1 MTGAIDYIL
10 SQQGQKSSTTCY
22 FFCDFA
28 NRQSLE
34 IRTIL
39 SSFIK
44 QILTVFT
51 KIPQDLQHQ
60 LEEDFGGLRAELTLD
75 ELFGLL
81 VKVAQLSAIT
91 YFIIDG
97 LDECSDHERRRL
109 LLYLQKLTTARKDG
123 IKVLISSRE
132 DGDISRDVQKYRKIS
147 LDSSQ
152 TSTDINTF
160 VEAEL
165 HRRVEEGNLVVGHPS
180 MILEIQEALK
190 RGADGMHV
198 SLLAKVTDSNL
209 LLG

>member
-1 MTGAIDYIL
+1 MTSVIDYIF
-10 SQQGQKSSTTCY
+10 SQQKPSMICY

-34 IRTIL
+34 IRTLL

-60 LEEDFGGLRAELTLD
+60 LEKDFGSLYTEPTLD

-81 VKVAQLSAIT
+81 AKVTQLSAIT
-91 YFIIDG
+91 YFIVDG

-109 LLYLQKLTTARKDG
+109 LLYLQNLTTARKDG

-132 DGDISRDVQKYRKIS
+132 DGDISHSVQNYRKVS

-152 TSTDINTF
+152 NSTDIDAF
-160 VEAEL
+160 VETEL

-180 MILEIQEALK
+180 MIQEIQEALN
-190 RGADGMHV
+190 RGSDGMHV
-198 SLLAKVTDSNL
+198 SLLLKSVDSN
-209 LLG
+209 